1 MKAYPVD
8 IDSKELKS
16 IIKALVK
23 IYDWEMQSPNFFHN
37 VTSRHLY
44 LKIAERAIVEE
55 SLMTKS
61 MKDIYYGSGGLTE
74 KGIRIRLREFE
85 ENDQVRSIACKKD
98 GRVKYVVPSESMLEL
113 IYLHATHIKKV
124 LSEEF
129 ILIKK

>member
-1 MKAYPVD
+1 MKAYPGD

-23 IYDWEMQSPNFFHN
+23 IYDWEMQSPHFFHN
-37 VTSRHLY
+37 ITSRHLY
-44 LKIAERAIVEE
+44 MKIAERAIVEE

-61 MKDIYYGSGGLTE
+61 MKDIYHGSGGLTE
-74 KGIRIRLREFE
+74 KGVRMRLREFE
-85 ENDQVRSIACKKD
+85 EINQVRSIACKKD

-113 IYLHATHIKKV
+113 IYLHAAYIKKV